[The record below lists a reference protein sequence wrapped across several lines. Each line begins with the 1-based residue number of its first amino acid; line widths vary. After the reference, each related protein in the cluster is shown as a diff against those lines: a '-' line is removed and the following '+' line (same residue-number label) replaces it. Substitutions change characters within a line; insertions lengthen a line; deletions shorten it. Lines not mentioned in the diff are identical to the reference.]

1 MEAIGVTTN
10 AWRRTHTGMTV
21 RCLRQKRAPGL
32 DVSEM
37 ALIVVGEPERTGGTE
52 AGGDVGPGVGS
63 TPGRASTQ
71 PNTPSMLPR

>member
-1 MEAIGVTTN
+1 M
-10 AWRRTHTGMTV
+10 
-21 RCLRQKRAPGL
+21 L
-32 DVSEM
+32 SEM
-37 ALIVVGEPERTGGTE
+37 ALIVVGEGATE